1 LRLFAL
7 LLIAALLG
15 AENVD
20 YIAVKAPVIEERL
33 KLASPVNATR
43 AELLTKAFQNSGCT
57 GDRLTEQTV
66 SKKGQPNIICTL
78 PGETDSVILVGAH
91 FDTVKGSG
99 GVADNW
105 SGAILLP
112 SLFETLRGT
121 PRKHTYVFIGFT
133 DEEKG
138 LVGSRHYVRKLARE
152 DAVRIKAMVN
162 LDTLGLGPLNVWASH
177 SDKAL
182 TNHLLA
188 VSQVLKLQLSAIEI
202 EGVGSADS
210 ESFAEARIPRITIS
224 SVTMKNLP
232 ILHSKAD
239 QLDTIN
245 LTSYYDSYRVIGL
258 YLAYLDQ
265 KI

>member
-1 LRLFAL
+1 M
-7 LLIAALLG
+7 IAALLG
-15 AENVD
+15 AETVNYVG
-20 YIAVKAPVIEERL
+20 IKAPVIEDRL
-33 KLASPVNATR
+33 KLASPVNADR
-43 AELLTKAFQNSGCT
+43 AELLTKAFQKSGCA
-57 GDRLTEQTV
+57 GDRLAEQTV

-138 LVGSRHYVRKLARE
+138 LVGSRHYVRKLARD
-152 DAVRIKAMVN
+152 DAARIKAMVN

-177 SDKAL
+177 SDKTL

-188 VSQVLKLQLSAIEI
+188 ASRSLKLPLSAIEI

-224 SVTMKNLP
+224 SVTMESLP

-239 QLDTIN
+239 RLDAID
-245 LTSYYDSYRVIGL
+245 LAAYYDSYRVIAL